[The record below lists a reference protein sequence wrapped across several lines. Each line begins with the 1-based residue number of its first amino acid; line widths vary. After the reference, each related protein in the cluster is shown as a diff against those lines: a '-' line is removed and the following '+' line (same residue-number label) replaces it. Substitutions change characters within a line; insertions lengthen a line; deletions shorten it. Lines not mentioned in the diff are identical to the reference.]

1 MVCSI
6 PTVAVRAVD
15 KVCKLLLPTLPP
27 GHTGYAMHLESF
39 AGSLWLLTT
48 AELHVNSEH
57 NPTLAQRQSFS
68 VPAEPHTL
76 AIMTT
81 LANTANGLLC

>member
-1 MVCSI
+1 M
-6 PTVAVRAVD
+6 
-15 KVCKLLLPTLPP
+15 LLTKSTNVTADIATSKDTQGMLRILK
-27 GHTGYAMHLESF
+27 ALQ
-39 AGSLWLLTT
+39 ASLWLLTT